1 MNPDQTNLSARGN
14 CFEATCPTRKI
25 LGHITGRW
33 GSLII
38 AALRQREKTRFSEL
52 RAQIDGI
59 SEKMLSQTLRDLE
72 RDGLISRHSFPV
84 VPPHVE
90 YALTPMGRGVAEHID
105 QLVDWINANAG
116 EMVAAQRSHDAQTA
130 IY

>member
-1 MNPDQTNLSARGN
+1 MSQDDTGLPARGD
-14 CFEATCPTRKI
+14 CFVATCPTRKI

-38 AALRQREKTRFSEL
+38 AALRGRETMRFSEL
-52 RAQIDGI
+52 RTQIDGV
-59 SEKMLSQTLRDLE
+59 SEKMLSQTLRELD
-72 RDGLISRHSFPV
+72 RDGLISRKSFPV

-105 QLVDWINANAG
+105 KLVDWINANAG
-116 EMVAAQRSHDAQTA
+116 NMVAAQRSHDAQTS